1 MDLDLILPRML
12 IAFLRM
18 SLVIGVLGNDE
29 KNVDLVLLVSSR
41 RFCPGDHCKGIH
53 ISTKLRKVVK

>member
-1 MDLDLILPRML
+1 MDLNLILTGML
-12 IAFLRM
+12 IAYHRM

-29 KNVDLVLLVSSR
+29 NYVDLVLLVSSR

-53 ISTKLRKVVK
+53 ISTKLHKVVK